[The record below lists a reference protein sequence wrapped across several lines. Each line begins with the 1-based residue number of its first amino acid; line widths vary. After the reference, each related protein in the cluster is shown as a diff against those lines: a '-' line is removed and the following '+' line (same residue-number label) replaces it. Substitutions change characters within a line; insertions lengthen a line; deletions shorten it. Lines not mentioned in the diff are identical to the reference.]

1 MNAVGADILEISRMR
16 RLLEND
22 YFMHRVFSARE
33 REYIASK
40 CTAAAQ
46 SAAGIFCAKEAFIKA
61 TGVTGLSMMRKI
73 EVLHTPSGAPYFSVP
88 DDMRCALGARVPA
101 LSISHCREYAMAV
114 AVFDACA
121 APEEEQQGK
130 TFV

>member
-22 YFMHRVFSARE
+22 DCMRRVFSARE

-61 TGVTGLSMMRKI
+61 TGVTGLSMLRKI

-88 DDMRCALGARVPA
+88 DDMRCALGARVLA

>member
-22 YFMHRVFSARE
+22 YFMRRVFSARE

-61 TGVTGLSMMRKI
+61 TGVTGLSMLRKS
-73 EVLHTPSGAPYFSVP
+73 EVLHTPSGAPRAWRARAGAFHL
-88 DDMRCALGARVPA
+88 AL
-101 LSISHCREYAMAV
+101 
-114 AVFDACA
+114 
-121 APEEEQQGK
+121 QGIRHGGGRI
-130 TFV
+130 